1 MTMRDVRLGAV
12 LLLAAAIWAVNPG
25 LTDSTGAR
33 ATLATKECK
42 MNALER
48 SACVIEMILQDIRAT
63 YKMIPG
69 GGIGQI
75 RQNSTTS
82 YSIELLR
89 EEHVDVFTYSF
100 DFIKGKVV
108 LRSKVEE

>member
-1 MTMRDVRLGAV
+1 MT
-12 LLLAAAIWAVNPG
+12 AAAIWAAG
-25 LTDSTGAR
+25 LGFAENTVAGSTMV
-33 ATLATKECK
+33 TKECK
-42 MNALER
+42 MDALER
-48 SACVIEMILQDIRAT
+48 SACVIEMILQDIRAN

-89 EEHVDVFTYSF
+89 EEHVDVFTYEF
-100 DFIKGKVV
+100 DFTDDKVTLV
-108 LRSKVEE
+108 SKVEE